1 MPFSRALAPARTP
14 DEEALTR
21 QLVGIGMAFAAPAEA
36 DANIE
41 NSLLFASVAG
51 LDHGDLRILAVLTT
65 WLGVHAP
72 RVLADRLV
80 QIVAQ
85 HPSARVQA
93 YWAAIASW
101 LAKDRRFARLAGT
114 RRGAPRVD
122 LLPAGTEFQVRR
134 HGEDPR
140 FSGSPLRVP
149 ANGLR
154 DRPADVF
161 EPAELARVH
170 RAYRW
175 RLVIGPTYRADM
187 WAALESDPG
196 LSAADLA
203 RRTYGSFPT
212 AWHVRRDFATWRA
225 AGGRGGAAAG
235 AVRTR

>member
-122 LLPAGTEFQVRR
+122 LLPA
-134 HGEDPR
+134 
-140 FSGSPLRVP
+140 
-149 ANGLR
+149 
-154 DRPADVF
+154 
-161 EPAELARVH
+161 ELARVH